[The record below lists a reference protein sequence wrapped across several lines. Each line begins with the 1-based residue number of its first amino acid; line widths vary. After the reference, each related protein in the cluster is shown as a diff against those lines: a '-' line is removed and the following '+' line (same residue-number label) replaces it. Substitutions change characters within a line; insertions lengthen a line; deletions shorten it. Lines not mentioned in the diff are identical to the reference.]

1 MIFLDGNKFKSRAE
15 AFSYLNE
22 KIDFEYKVNNLD
34 GLFDALSVVDEK
46 IIIENYQEIYNNL
59 GHYGEKFLSCFMK
72 ASLEFLLEIDFLSKL
87 NIVN

>member
-1 MIFLDGNKFKSRAE
+1 MIFLDGNKFKSRDE

-34 GLFDALSVVDEK
+34 GLFDALSMVDEK

-59 GHYGEKFLSCFMK
+59 GQYGEKFLSCFMK

>member
-1 MIFLDGNKFKSRAE
+1 MIFLDGNNFKSRDE

-22 KIDFEYKVNNLD
+22 KIDFEYEVDNLD
-34 GLFDALSVVDEK
+34 SLFDCLSMVDEK

-59 GHYGEKFLSCFMK
+59 GQYGEKFLSCFMK

-87 NIVN
+87 NIVD